1 MNKENLGEFLQEA
14 KIIKPRTISGISESS
29 PIIMEN
35 WSKTK
40 IIKEI
45 RNIFKT
51 IHPDSLL
58 SADTKEYLVSLA
70 KKGYSDI
77 EIERLLDNAWENAR
91 KSKRWTVRKV
101 DFY

>member
-1 MNKENLGEFLQEA
+1 MPKSIQGV
-14 KIIKPRTISGISESS
+14 IKPMTISGMSKTG
-29 PIIMEN
+29 PIIMES

-58 SADTKEYLVSLA
+58 SVDTKEYLVGLA

-77 EIERLLDNAWENAR
+77 EIEKLLHNAWENAR

-101 DFY
+101 DFYNSQII